1 MGLDKVG
8 LSEHL
13 SLCGLCTWP
22 LQSGGGFRGANED
35 VVLFLKKKKK
45 TCLYFWLYELD
56 RRCCPGFSLIA
67 TNAGSS

>member
-45 TCLYFWLYELD
+45 LVYIFGCMSWILVAARAFL
-56 RRCCPGFSLIA
+56 
-67 TNAGSS
+67 